1 MNHFSYL
8 VKQAWASLKGQPGF
22 VGAVVSTMGGTLG
35 ALLCVLTLAHLLLF
49 KPLPYPSQEQLY
61 KVVHV
66 MGDVT
71 GEHDTEWYTYPGL
84 MHLYNNQDVFSD
96 TALLNYRQ
104 EVMTSEAHQPVLYTT
119 YTTPQWF
126 SLLNTK
132 THLGRLFEQ
141 TERVDS
147 FNPVAILSYGT
158 WQDEFSADPDI
169 LSKNVTF
176 RGVSYSVVGVLAA
189 DFIEPNIQQKGNN
202 TGVWLPWDF
211 NAEVRFK
218 NLWYG
223 ITELVFVGKLKSGL
237 SVANVEQQLTPLV
250 NDTWQNNVQAM
261 PFFKGWSIDM
271 QLRSFKSV
279 ILGDTQNTLYLL
291 LAGIVGLVS
300 IASANLCNLFVSRTA
315 QQGFNLA
322 VRSAIGA
329 KPSHLFYHLLAEIA
343 LLMLLSILLGL
354 VIASSGFYFLQHFLG
369 QTFPRLDELE
379 NSLFTVGLA
388 CLFMVFFSL
397 FFAFLCSRMIQYR
410 ELTKSMQSGGKGV
423 SVQVSKGMRQT
434 LVMAQVAI
442 AALLVFANIGLFK
455 QAFESIQQS
464 NDFDVQNL
472 THLSF
477 VPATAKQHSVAQ
489 IGVSMQDINNSLK
502 NLPQVD
508 EVTYSSS
515 ALDYFKKW
523 AITNAATDDRYV
535 VSSKEVDHQYFDMYE
550 QKLIEGRQ
558 FTQAD
563 VLDGNNVLLVN
574 QTFAEQLKPGGS
586 AVGIRFTSDGR
597 EPTTVIGV
605 VQDLNMPGESE
616 IPIRVYQTT
625 SAYSMDMTLSVK
637 PNQSLSRQQVVDML
651 VNIRSEY
658 VLFSFEALTAS
669 KYKLLFTQYMTVFTT
684 STVAL
689 ITLFLAGLG
698 LYGILSYSAQMRRF
712 ELGTRLAL
720 GAKGK
725 DLIRL
730 IFIDNFSMILL
741 GILSSVLVMLGLY
754 LGFNDMFNTIVGAD
768 LLTPL
773 VLTILSVVT
782 LCLFACYWPLRQ
794 YIKQPVINTLKGN

>member
-22 VGAVVSTMGGTLG
+22 VGAVVSTMGLTLG

-49 KPLPYPSQEQLY
+49 KPLPYPDHDALY

-66 MGDVT
+66 MGDAA

-96 TALLNYRQ
+96 TALLNYRE

-211 NAEVRFK
+211 NAEVKFK

-410 ELTKSMQSGGKGV
+410 ELTKSMQSGGKGI

-597 EPTTVIGV
+597 EPMTVIGV

-658 VLFSFEALTAS
+658 VLFSFEALTTS

-773 VLTILSVVT
+773 VLTIFSVVT

-794 YIKQPVINTLKGN
+794 YIKQPIINTLKGD